1 MTCHS
6 HLHFP
11 GVLRSDLLIELT
23 CLKEKTLSSELFP
36 LSDKSFSRMA
46 ALASFCDGL
55 DLAGEVVVLVFSSF
69 WRIAPRFATLYRAKS
84 ISPSVRF
91 GMKRS
96 PGVFFFSD
104 LGVADE

>member
-23 CLKEKTLSSELFP
+23 CLKENTLSSELFP

-55 DLAGEVVVLVFSSF
+55 DLAGEVAFSSF
-69 WRIAPRFATLYRAKS
+69 WRITLRLATLYLAKS

-104 LGVADE
+104 LGVTEE